1 MCYELRIPLSA
12 LATGVIPQPETETV
26 RDGVAVQSTRRR
38 NVGPRRT
45 AEQIR
50 EALQR
55 AAIEQPAPDIRE
67 VAHRLGL
74 STPWRLYAVDRA
86 LCKTISRNFRKS
98 GRNHWWRRR
107 CGKPPEDS
115 GIRKALEDSLA
126 LEIPVSVI
134 RTANALG
141 FQTESALIGRFPEL
155 CRAIKSKR
163 ATIEQDRRSKIASV
177 LRAAIR
183 EVPPPAL
190 EEVASRL
197 GYASEGSLKAHQPKL
212 CERLFALRRQI
223 AERSKK
229 MLGDR
234 LRAMLKENPPPSLRE
249 AHRRLGISEDFTYG
263 NFPELHR
270 AIVARHREY
279 RRPGQ
284 KLLAHRQ

>member
-1 MCYELRIPLSA
+1 MRVGRSHFRISKHSNPLW
-12 LATGVIPQPETETV
+12 L
-26 RDGVAVQSTRRR
+26 
-38 NVGPRRT
+38 
-45 AEQIR
+45 
-50 EALQR
+50 
-55 AAIEQPAPDIRE
+55 
-67 VAHRLGL
+67 
-74 STPWRLYAVDRA
+74 VDRRGA
-86 LCKTISRNFRKS
+86 EVYIDFA
-98 GRNHWWRRR
+98 WWRRR

-126 LEIPVSVI
+126 LEISVSVI

-155 CRAIKSKR
+155 CQAIKSKR

-197 GYASEGSLKAHQPKL
+197 GYASEGSLKAHQAKL

-234 LRAMLKENPPPSLRE
+234 LRAMLKEKLPPTSIPAASGCTISSAFQSTFFWTEPFCLPVGFFFFII
-249 AHRRLGISEDFTYG
+249 LLLQSGIVDSARFRFVNKKFTNGVRSAAANDNGPPNQSGDRMKTGATLSSGYG
-263 NFPELHR
+263 TP
-270 AIVARHREY
+270 V
-279 RRPGQ
+279 
-284 KLLAHRQ
+284 